1 MKSGL
6 HFGKNTGAAGRGG
19 IRGVPAGCL
28 SASGPAP
35 HPPGSALYHRQQCFP
50 GSLAIGLPD
59 RWCPWKALA
68 GAWWGASEGEARI
81 LSLLP
86 SLAASPLDTEFLQP
100 PQVLLSS
107 STSHAA
113 PTSGPWP
120 PHLLPALG
128 AIATSCRC
136 SCLIASNL
144 LWASQLFYQ
153 LQTHSLCSIPTF
165 QNT

>member
-1 MKSGL
+1 MCRGAGAMKSGL

-35 HPPGSALYHRQQCFP
+35 HPPGSALYHRQRRFP

-59 RWCPWKALA
+59 RWCPSKALA
-68 GAWWGASEGEARI
+68 EAWWGASEEEARI
-81 LSLLP
+81 LLLLP
-86 SLAASPLDTEFLQP
+86 SLAASPLDTAFPQP

-113 PTSGPWP
+113 PASGQWP
-120 PHLLPALG
+120 PHLLPPWEPQRLPAD
-128 AIATSCRC
+128 A
-136 SCLIASNL
+136 
-144 LWASQLFYQ
+144 
-153 LQTHSLCSIPTF
+153 HV
-165 QNT
+165 